1 MSTATA
7 DQTLS
12 PHETAEPVAPPVPA
26 HLAGD
31 PSVLG
36 LPVFVVGSLALAFTL
51 VGLVSPAAG
60 GAPLAIIMAAT
71 GLGLVIAAVWAAA
84 LGQSIVA
91 AIFGIFAGFWL
102 SYAALVL
109 GLNHNWFVIPA
120 GDVQDTVALF
130 QITWAILI
138 GALTVACLRLP
149 LAFTLVNGLI
159 VLALVLLAYSTLN
172 TDETVAKL
180 AGYVVFAFAAIG
192 IYLFLNAAALAT
204 GGKGYPLG
212 NPVQR

>member
-1 MSTATA
+1 MSTVAQDLPSTA
-7 DQTLS
+7 ITT
-12 PHETAEPVAPPVPA
+12 PEPVPAAVPA

-36 LPVFVVGSLALAFTL
+36 LPVFVVGSLALAFQL
-51 VGLVSPAAG
+51 VGLVSPAG
-60 GAPLAIIMAAT
+60 LGAPIAIIMAAT

-102 SYAALVL
+102 SYSALVL

-120 GDVQDTVALF
+120 EDVQDTVALF

-138 GALTVACLRLP
+138 GALTIACLRLP
-149 LAFTLVNGLI
+149 LAFTVVNALI
-159 VLALVLLAYSTLN
+159 VVALILLAYGNLAESPNVTK
-172 TDETVAKL
+172 A
-180 AGYVVFAFAAIG
+180 AGYVTFAFAGVG
-192 IYLFLNAAALAT
+192 IYLFLNAASLAT
-204 GGKGYPLG
+204 GGKGYPIG
-212 NPVQR
+212 NPVQH